1 MFTQRGAE
9 LYIYIFFNLDARYMR
24 GDVQRHNPDALLPRK
39 RPVTTCTGGWV
50 GPTADLE
57 GCRKSPLHR
66 DWTPAAFSQQ
76 PVAIPTT
83 LTEDL
88 YL

>member
-1 MFTQRGAE
+1 
-9 LYIYIFFNLDARYMR
+9 MR
-24 GDVQRHNPDALLPRK
+24 VGVQRHNPDAFLPRK
-39 RPVTTCTGGWV
+39 RPVTTCTGGRV

-57 GCRKSPLHR
+57 GCGKFLLHP
-66 DWTPAAFSQQ
+66 DWTPAPFSQQ